1 MVKILRFLMILANKR
16 YLIVKIKK
24 TCLRMLFSRAVVVKI
39 NTNGAP
45 AGHNNLI
52 LALESTQRS
61 ENKH

>member
-1 MVKILRFLMILANKR
+1 MILANKR